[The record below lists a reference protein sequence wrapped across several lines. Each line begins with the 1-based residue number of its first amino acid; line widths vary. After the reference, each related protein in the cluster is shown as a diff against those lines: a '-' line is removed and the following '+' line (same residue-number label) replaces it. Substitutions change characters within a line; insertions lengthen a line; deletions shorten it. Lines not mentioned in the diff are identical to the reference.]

1 MQNPF
6 GIENKVKPALDLGN
20 MTQGQVPS
28 QSFGHNVGQVSGHN
42 VGQGVGQGVE
52 QGVEQGLGQVPRQVQ
67 GQVAGQVAGQG
78 VGQVPGQIQR
88 QVAGQGVSHS
98 GQSVTQRVT
107 QPSAGVSLKKGQKIS
122 LNKNNK
128 SLSEIDVAIGWDLG
142 PMGKGYDLDV
152 EAFVLGKNGLVL
164 GDDWFIFY
172 NQMRSPDGAIVL
184 SEDNRTGAGDGDD
197 EVITIQ
203 LNQLNPSVEKV
214 VFVVT
219 INEALERGYNF
230 SNVQNAYA
238 RIVDKSN
245 NTEIARFNLTDY
257 YKEVNSMV
265 IGELYKYNNE
275 FKFNAVGNGV
285 SDGLAGIARMYG
297 VNIV

>member
-20 MTQGQVPS
+20 MIQGQVPN
-28 QSFGHNVGQVSGHN
+28 QSSGHNVGQVPGQT
-42 VGQGVGQGVE
+42 VGQAPGQVVGQI
-52 QGVEQGLGQVPRQVQ
+52 PRQT
-67 GQVAGQVAGQG
+67 
-78 VGQVPGQIQR
+78 VGQIPRQGMGQIQR
-88 QVAGQGVSHS
+88 QGTGQGVGH
-98 GQSVTQRVT
+98 GAQPVAQRAIQSST
-107 QPSAGVSLKKGQKIS
+107 GVSLKKGQKIS